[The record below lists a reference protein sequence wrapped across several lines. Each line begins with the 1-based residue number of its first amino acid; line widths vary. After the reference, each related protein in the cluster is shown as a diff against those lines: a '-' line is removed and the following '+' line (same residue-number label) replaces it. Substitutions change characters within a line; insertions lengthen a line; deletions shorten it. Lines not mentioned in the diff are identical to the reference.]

1 MLLQCVS
8 VNMST
13 FTLTA
18 IALDRL
24 VSWSESYHV
33 MITKDIVATIS
44 KCINK

>member
-24 VSWSESYHV
+24 VSWSESHHV
-33 MITKDIVATIS
+33 MITKDMFTT
-44 KCINK
+44 INK